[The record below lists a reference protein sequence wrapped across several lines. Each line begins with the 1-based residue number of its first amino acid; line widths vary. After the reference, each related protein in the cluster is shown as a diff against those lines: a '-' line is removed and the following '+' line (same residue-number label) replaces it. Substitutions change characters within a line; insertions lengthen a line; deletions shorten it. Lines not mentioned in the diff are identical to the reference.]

1 MLALSHLI
9 YSKALLAKLK
19 KNTEIALISDA
30 PGWHCE
36 QLQEAFAAHQCEV
49 KIVALNDCT
58 ISTQSESYIQLPG
71 FTDCLPDGVFVRG
84 VPAGSLESVV
94 FHLDILHGLAR
105 LGVHVYNDAQMIER
119 SVDKAMTSF
128 LLKNSGIAT
137 PPTWVTVDYRKACAI
152 VQRLADN
159 DQAVVLKPLFGSQGK
174 DLQLIH
180 NVSELP
186 ELDEAQPRVYYLQ
199 QFIENSKPYDWR
211 VFVVGDQVVSA
222 MQRQGCGWV
231 NNAAQGAECRHVII
245 DDEASALAIQAMHA
259 VGLFYGGVDLISD
272 TNNTMQVIEI
282 NSIPAWKSLQSVSSV
297 NVAEYIVDHFMATR
311 YCRDG

>member
-1 MLALSHLI
+1 MLALSHSI

-19 KNTEIALISDA
+19 KNTEIALISDVS
-30 PGWHCE
+30 GWHCK

-49 KIVALNDCT
+49 KVVALNDCM
-58 ISTQSESYIQLPG
+58 ISTQGEINIQLPG
-71 FTDCLPDGVFVRG
+71 FADCLPGGVFVRG

-128 LLKNSGIAT
+128 LLKNVGIAT
-137 PPTWVTVDYRKACAI
+137 PPTWVTVDYQKARAI
-152 VQRLADN
+152 VEELVDK

-174 DLQLIH
+174 DLRLIR

-186 ELDEAQPRVYYLQ
+186 APNDVQPRVYYLQ
-199 QFIENSKPYDWR
+199 QFVESDKPYDWR

-222 MQRQGCGWV
+222 MRRQGHGWV
-231 NNAAQGAECRHVII
+231 NNAAQGAKCRYTKISE
-245 DDEASALAIQAMHA
+245 EAAALAIKAVRA
-259 VGLFYGGVDLISD
+259 VGLFYGGVDLINDMS
-272 TNNTMQVIEI
+272 NTLQVIEI
-282 NSIPAWKSLQSVSSV
+282 NGIPAWKSLQDVSSV

-311 YCRDG
+311 YCCDG

>member
-1 MLALSHLI
+1 MPVLSHWI
-9 YSKALLAKLK
+9 YLKALLAKLK
-19 KNTEIALISDA
+19 KITEIALISDA
-30 PGWHCE
+30 PGWHRE
-36 QLQEAFAAHQCEV
+36 QLQEAFTAHQCEV

-58 ISTQSESYIQLPG
+58 ISTQSEINIQLPG
-71 FTDCLPDGVFVRG
+71 FTDYLPGGVFVRG

-94 FHLDILHGLAR
+94 FHLDILHGLAK
-105 LGVHVYNDAQMIER
+105 LGVHVYNTAQMIER

-128 LLKNSGIAT
+128 LLRNAGIAT
-137 PPTWVTVDYRKACAI
+137 PPTWVTVDYKKACTI
-152 VQRLADN
+152 VQELADK

-180 NVSELP
+180 DVSELP
-186 ELDEAQPRVYYLQ
+186 KPNNAQPQVYYLQ

-231 NNAAQGAECRHVII
+231 NNAAQGAECRHATI
-245 DDEASALAIQAMHA
+245 DDEVAALAVQAVCA

-272 TNNTMQVIEI
+272 MNNTMQVIEI

-297 NVAEYIVDHFMATR
+297 NVAEYMVDHFMATR
-311 YCRDG
+311 YCGDI

>member
-1 MLALSHLI
+1 MPALSHLI
-9 YSKALLAKLK
+9 YSKALLVKLK

-30 PGWHCE
+30 SGWHCE

-49 KIVALNDCT
+49 KIVTLNDCT
-58 ISTQSESYIQLPG
+58 ISTQSEINIQLPG
-71 FTDCLPDGVFVRG
+71 FADCLPGGVFVRG

-128 LLKNSGIAT
+128 LLRNAGIAT
-137 PPTWVTVDYRKACAI
+137 PPTWVTVDYQKARTI
-152 VQRLADN
+152 VEELVDKG
-159 DQAVVLKPLFGSQGK
+159 QAVVLKPLFGSQGK
-174 DLQLIH
+174 DLQLIRD
-180 NVSELP
+180 VSELP
-186 ELDEAQPRVYYLQ
+186 EPEDAQPRVYYLQ
-199 QFIENSKPYDWR
+199 QFVESDRPYDWR

-231 NNAAQGAECRHVII
+231 NNAAQGAECRYATIS
-245 DDEASALAIQAMHA
+245 DEAAALAIQSVHE
-259 VGLFYGGVDLISD
+259 VGLFYGGVDLINDMS
-272 TNNTMQVIEI
+272 NTLQVIEI
-282 NSIPAWKSLQSVSSV
+282 NSIPAWKSLQGVSSV
-297 NVAEYIVDHFMATR
+297 NVAEYIVDHFMATC